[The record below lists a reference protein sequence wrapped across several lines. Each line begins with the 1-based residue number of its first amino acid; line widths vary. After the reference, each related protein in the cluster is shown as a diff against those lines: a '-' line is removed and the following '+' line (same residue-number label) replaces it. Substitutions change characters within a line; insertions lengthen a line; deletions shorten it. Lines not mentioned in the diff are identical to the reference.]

1 VIRIDFLKEWE
12 RKQYNCDICLKRS
25 ADVIVS
31 YKNREKLTLVL
42 CRMCAKNYVE
52 RLIYGQDPVEAW
64 EDLRKG
70 DRNGC

>member
-1 VIRIDFLKEWE
+1 MIRIDFLKEWE

-70 DRNGC
+70 EINAE